1 MSRTENGFT
10 EHSPESSSD
19 RALLLWRTCAR
30 EVVSIALCAAL
41 LVSLVGCDPKPIFKI
56 ENGPNAAGIPFFPL
70 VAVIKETS
78 VYEQQWTK
86 VDLAVS
92 SSVPVDSKTRKD
104 STTSM
109 TLFTCPTSSTSEPS
123 DDKKIGGLIG
133 KVSGLDS
140 VTEIIKAANSEP
152 GFCRTFPRAIVGKFP
167 TDATSADALVAGL
180 VPMSRQIEV
189 TQEVSTET
197 RSLIVM
203 APSGGT
209 ANADI
214 KLDPRGTLT
223 EAMGQKQDQLPQ
235 TVASL
240 AGTIGAAAVTAAGS
254 VFAAKVT
261 GVDGF
266 VEIRPH
272 LALPTNAKVPV
283 VTGIALSLTP
293 MRRAYTVV
301 VRWIPQSQG
310 SLGDTSSPCRDPKM
324 ADAAQCHASVT
335 TGDVQAITSAP
346 PAGKS

>member
-1 MSRTENGFT
+1 MSRTENSFT
-10 EHSPESSSD
+10 EQPPESSSE
-19 RALLLWRTCAR
+19 RAHPRSCAR
-30 EVVSIALCAAL
+30 EVASITLGAAL
-41 LVSLVGCDPKPIFKI
+41 LVSLVGCDSKPIFKI

-70 VAVIKETS
+70 VAVNKETS

-92 SSVPVDSKTRKD
+92 SSLPVDSKTRKD
-104 STTSM
+104 STTTM
-109 TLFTCPTSSTSEPS
+109 TLFTCPTGAVPEPS

-133 KVSGLDS
+133 KVSGLGS
-140 VTEIIKAANSEP
+140 VPDIVKVANSEP
-152 GFCRTFPRAIVGKFP
+152 GFCRTFPGTIVGKFP

-180 VPMSRQIEV
+180 VPVSRQIEV
-189 TQEVSTET
+189 MQEVSTET

-203 APSGGT
+203 APAGGT

-254 VFAAKVT
+254 VFAAKLT
-261 GVDGF
+261 GVQGF
-266 VEIRPH
+266 AEIKPH
-272 LALPTNAKVPV
+272 PAPPKNEKEPV

-293 MRRAYTVV
+293 MRREYTVV
-301 VRWIPQSQG
+301 VRWIPQSKE

-324 ADAAQCHASVT
+324 AAAAQCHASVT
-335 TGDVQAITSAP
+335 TGDVQAIISAP
-346 PAGKS
+346 AAGKS